1 MSGGGP
7 SAPPATIP
15 GPASAP
21 APTPAPASAAPV
33 APKGVFQQTFK
44 SLFVKSASDSRGKS
58 SVAAAKGGATEK
70 PT

>member
-1 MSGGGP
+1 MSGEG
-7 SAPPATIP
+7 PPAPRP
-15 GPASAP
+15 GPAPAP

>member
-1 MSGGGP
+1 MSGEGP